1 MKSEIFHR
9 NGSAKVNGGK
19 SQWGEMMRLALDMA
33 NSPPDGLVISHFA
46 SFLNVQMETTERSV
60 FCNSAVVG
68 DELRGFKNVVVDF
81 NLTMAQ
87 DFSSRSI
94 EISGRYFISSCSH
107 NITSNC
113 TSIQP

>member
-46 SFLNVQMETTERSV
+46 SFLHG
-60 FCNSAVVG
+60 VV
-68 DELRGFKNVVVDF
+68 LV
-81 NLTMAQ
+81 
-87 DFSSRSI
+87 
-94 EISGRYFISSCSH
+94 
-107 NITSNC
+107 
-113 TSIQP
+113 

>member
-1 MKSEIFHR
+1 ME
-9 NGSAKVNGGK
+9 APT
-19 SQWGEMMRLALDMA
+19 WAE
-33 NSPPDGLVISHFA
+33 ISHFA
-46 SFLNVQMETTERSV
+46 SFLNVQLETTERSV

-94 EISGRYFISSCSH
+94 EISGMCFISSYYICIISH
-107 NITSNC
+107 QIVLQFNLNLNAFVFANKIEMGL
-113 TSIQP
+113 